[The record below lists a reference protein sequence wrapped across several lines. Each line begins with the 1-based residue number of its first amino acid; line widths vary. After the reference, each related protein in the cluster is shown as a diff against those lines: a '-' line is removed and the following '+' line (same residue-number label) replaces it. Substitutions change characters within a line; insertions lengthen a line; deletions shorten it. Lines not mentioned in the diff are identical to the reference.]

1 MMDRKTPA
9 VPVPTPN
16 AKKKSAGSSAGAHGK
31 GLLKDQLE
39 LVKIQ
44 VDGRTRYGIKQIDEK
59 LSFDKGFYVFI
70 RAIQALTSHNQGVI
84 VVGLAGPSG
93 SGKTAF
99 SEKVQD
105 FMPGCAVLSLDNY
118 NDASR
123 LIDGNF
129 DDPRLTDYEL
139 LLQNIQDLKNGKD
152 VEAPIY
158 NFKTSSREGHRT
170 IKVPESRVVIVEGIY
185 ALSEKIRPLLD
196 LRVSVTGGVHFDLVK
211 RVLRDIKRSGQAPEE
226 IIQQITDTVYPMYKA
241 FIEPDLNTAHL
252 KIYNTFNPFSGFMAP
267 TYILKSAKTVTPEAI
282 KAVLKENH
290 TSRMDSDTYDIYLL
304 PPGED
309 VETCTSW
316 LRMRNRDGRYN
327 LMFEEWVTDGP
338 FIISP
343 RITFEVSVRILGGL
357 MALGYEIGTM
367 LKRSS
372 QVYADE
378 TVTVKLDDI
387 EGMDRQYVQIQ
398 GKDRAAVGEVGRRL
412 GLEDTYIARSYIEQ
426 LQLEKLTASF
436 QYVTEDLRRRFMVD
450 GEPLLHENSI
460 GSSPILSS
468 SFRRTTGFSIPD
480 RVAMST
486 SAPLANGVHMGKL
499 GRNGKQ
505 SGSCNSSGLLSH
517 HIRGG
522 VPDANG
528 NGNGYSSRHSS
539 ELSVDDDWEPRPP
552 SSSNF
557 SKVEKMVAR
566 LTDRMEEMAARP
578 ADGNASISAHV
589 LDLTTQQ
596 QALSAQVQALAK
608 VVAGIDRRLASAD
621 EATSYYWGA
630 STAVAFVATGA
641 LAAVALLSVSGRR

>member
-16 AKKKSAGSSAGAHGK
+16 AKTKISRGSHTASGK
-31 GLLKDQLE
+31 LLKDQLD
-39 LVKIQ
+39 LVKYQ
-44 VDGRTRYGIKQIDEK
+44 VDGRTRYTIKPIEDK

-70 RAIQALTSHNQGVI
+70 RAVQALTNHNQDVV

-99 SEKVQD
+99 SEKVQA
-105 FMPGCAVLSLDNY
+105 FMPGCSVLSLDNY

-139 LLQNIQDLKNGKD
+139 LLQNIADLKNGKD
-152 VEAPIY
+152 VQAPIY
-158 NFKTSSREGHRT
+158 NFKTSSREGYRT
-170 IKVPESRVVIVEGIY
+170 VKVPESHVVIVEGIY

-282 KAVLKENH
+282 KAVLKANH
-290 TSRMDSDTYDIYLL
+290 TSRKDSDTYDIYLL

-372 QVYADE
+372 QVWADD

-398 GKDRAAVGEVGRRL
+398 GKDRAAVADVGRRL

-436 QYVTEDLRRRFMVD
+436 QCVTEDLRRQFMVD

-460 GSSPILSS
+460 GSSPILAS
-468 SFRRTTGFSIPD
+468 SFRRTTGFNIPD
-480 RVAMST
+480 RNQLSS
-486 SAPLANGVHMGKL
+486 SAPHGNGVHAGKA

-517 HIRGG
+517 HMRG
-522 VPDANG
+522 AAEA

-539 ELSVDDDWEPRPP
+539 ELSMDDEWEPRPP
-552 SSSNF
+552 SSSAIG
-557 SKVEKMVAR
+557 KVEKMVAR
-566 LTDRMEEMAARP
+566 LTDRVEELAVRP
-578 ADGNASISAHV
+578 EDGTATLSAHV

-596 QALSAQVQALAK
+596 QALSAQVQVLAK
-608 VVAGIDRRLASAD
+608 AVASLDRRMTNAD
-621 EATSYYWGA
+621 EASSFYWGA
-630 STAVAFVATGA
+630 SAAVAFVATGA
-641 LAAVALLSVSGRR
+641 LATLALLSVVGRR

>member
-1 MMDRKTPA
+1 MMDRKTSA

-16 AKKKSAGSSAGAHGK
+16 AKKRNAGSFTGTHGK

-39 LVKIQ
+39 LVKTQ
-44 VDGRTRYGIKQIDEK
+44 VDGRTRYGIKAIEEQ

-70 RAIQALTSHNQGVI
+70 RAIKALTGHNHGVV

-105 FMPGCAVLSLDNY
+105 FMPGCSVLSLDNY

-139 LLQNIQDLKNGKD
+139 LLKNIADLKNGRD
-152 VEAPIY
+152 VQAPIY
-158 NFKTSSREGHRT
+158 NFKTSSREGYRT

-252 KIYNTFNPFSGFMAP
+252 KIYNNFNPFSGFMAP
-267 TYILKSAKTVTPEAI
+267 TYILKSAKTVTPDAI

-372 QVYADE
+372 EVYADE

-398 GKDRAAVGEVGRRL
+398 GKDRAAVAEVGRRL

-436 QYVTEDLRRRFMVD
+436 QCVTEDLRRQFMVD

-468 SFRRTTGFSIPD
+468 SFRRTTGFNIPT
-480 RVAMST
+480 MST
-486 SAPLANGVHMGKL
+486 SAPLANGIHMAKA
-499 GRNGKQ
+499 GRNGKS

-517 HIRGG
+517 HMRGAAE
-522 VPDANG
+522 ANG

-539 ELSVDDDWEPRPP
+539 ELSVDEEWEPRPP
-552 SSSNF
+552 SSSNLGR
-557 SKVEKMVAR
+557 VEKMVAR
-566 LTDRMEEMAARP
+566 LTDRVEELAARP
-578 ADGNASISAHV
+578 ADGNASLSSHV

-596 QALSAQVQALAK
+596 QALNAQLQSLAK
-608 VVAGIDRRLASAD
+608 AVAGIDRRLSSAD
-621 EATSYYWGA
+621 DVTSYCWGA
-630 STAVAFVATGA
+630 SAAAGFIATGA
-641 LAAVALLSVSGRR
+641 LAAVALLGAISRR